1 MTPWTA
7 AHQVPLSM
15 GFSRQDYWNGL
26 PFSPPGL
33 CLGGGGGGAHLT
45 IIDPALIMA
54 YWKEKR
60 LVLDNWI
67 SKPLPILL
75 LRSVRSSGYL
85 RGF

>member
-1 MTPWTA
+1 MVALTHQGNLQTP
-7 AHQVPLSM
+7 QQGPVDL
-15 GFSRQDYWNGL
+15 GL
-26 PFSPPGL
+26 
-33 CLGGGGGGAHLT
+33 GGGAHLT
-45 IIDPALIMA
+45 ITDPALIMA

-67 SKPLPILL
+67 SKPLPTLL

>member
-1 MTPWTA
+1 MVALTHQGNLQTP
-7 AHQVPLSM
+7 QQGPVDL
-15 GFSRQDYWNGL
+15 G
-26 PFSPPGL
+26 
-33 CLGGGGGGAHLT
+33 LGGRGGAHLT
-45 IIDPALIMA
+45 VTDPALIMA

>member
-1 MTPWTA
+1 MVALIHQGNLQTP
-7 AHQVPLSM
+7 QQGPVDL
-15 GFSRQDYWNGL
+15 GL
-26 PFSPPGL
+26 
-33 CLGGGGGGAHLT
+33 GGGAHLT
-45 IIDPALIMA
+45 ITDPALIMA

-67 SKPLPILL
+67 SKPLPTLL

>member
-1 MTPWTA
+1 MALTHQGNLQTP
-7 AHQVPLSM
+7 QQGPVDL
-15 GFSRQDYWNGL
+15 GL
-26 PFSPPGL
+26 
-33 CLGGGGGGAHLT
+33 GGGAHLT
-45 IIDPALIMA
+45 ITDPALIMA

-67 SKPLPILL
+67 SKPLPTLL

>member
-1 MTPWTA
+1 MVALTHQGNLQTP
-7 AHQVPLSM
+7 QQGPVDL
-15 GFSRQDYWNGL
+15 GL
-26 PFSPPGL
+26 
-33 CLGGGGGGAHLT
+33 GGGAHLPIT
-45 IIDPALIMA
+45 DPALIMA

-67 SKPLPILL
+67 SKPLPTLL

>member
-1 MTPWTA
+1 MVALTHQQNLQTPQQGPVDLGW
-7 AHQVPLSM
+7 
-15 GFSRQDYWNGL
+15 
-26 PFSPPGL
+26 
-33 CLGGGGGGAHLT
+33 GGGSGAHLT